1 MSLTSQTISTMKKIR
16 TIIIDDESLARDLV
30 KTYLSQNEQIEVLGE
45 YSDGFQGLKAIN
57 ELQPDLIF
65 LDVQMPK
72 LTGFELLELLDKPYN
87 IIFTTAYN
95 EYAIKAFEHNAVDYL
110 LKPFSQDR
118 FSDAISKG
126 VSRLHNQPEKSNT
139 IDKLKE
145 HQDNNREELNRIVV
159 KSRNKIDIIPVEDI
173 RYFEAQDDYVM
184 IYTKDGHYL
193 KQKTMKYFETHLSPK
208 EFCRIHRSY
217 LIRIKEISKLEPY
230 EKDSWMLILKSGEKL
245 KVSKNGYKLLKQQLA
260 F

>member
-1 MSLTSQTISTMKKIR
+1 MEKIK
-16 TIIIDDESLARDLV
+16 TIIIDDESLARELV
-30 KTYLSQNEQIEVLGE
+30 KNYLSDYAEVEILGE

-65 LDVQMPK
+65 LDIQMPK
-72 LTGFELLELLDKPYN
+72 LTGFELLELLDHPYN

-110 LKPFSQDR
+110 LKPFSQER
-118 FSDAISKG
+118 FADAITKAI
-126 VSRLHNQPEKSNT
+126 SRLQNRAERT
-139 IDKLKE
+139 EIIEKLKE
-145 HQDNNREELNRIVV
+145 HENKNKDKLSRVVV
-159 KSRNKIDIIPVEDI
+159 KSRNKIDIIPIDKI

-184 IYTKDGHYL
+184 IYTHDGHYL
-193 KQKTMKYFETHLSPK
+193 KQKTMKYFETHLNPK

-217 LIRIKEISKLEPY
+217 LIRIEEISKLEPY
-230 EKDSWMLILKSGEKL
+230 EKDSWMLILKAGERL
-245 KVSKNGYKLLKQQLA
+245 KVSKNGYKLLKQQLG

>member
-1 MSLTSQTISTMKKIR
+1 MKKIK

-30 KTYLSQNEQIEVLGE
+30 KSYLSDNDTIEIVGE

-57 ELQPDLIF
+57 EIHPDLIF

-87 IIFTTAYN
+87 IVFTTAYN

-110 LKPFSQDR
+110 LKPFSKER
-118 FSDAISKG
+118 FDDAISKT
-126 VSRLHNQPEKSNT
+126 VSRLKNQSENLD
-139 IDKLKE
+139 IEKLKE
-145 HQDNNREELNRIVV
+145 HEDKNKEELNRIVV
-159 KSRNKIDIIPVEDI
+159 KSRNKIDIIPVEEI

-184 IYTKDGHYL
+184 IYTKKGHHL
-193 KQKTMKYFETHLSPK
+193 KQKTMKYFETHLNPK

-217 LIRIKEISKLEPY
+217 LICIEEISKLEPY

-245 KVSKNGYKLLKQQLA
+245 KVSKNGYKLLKQQLG

>member
-1 MSLTSQTISTMKKIR
+1 MKKIK

-30 KTYLSQNEQIEVLGE
+30 KSYLSDNDQIEIVGE

-57 ELQPDLIF
+57 EIHPDLIF
-65 LDVQMPK
+65 LDIQMPK

-87 IIFTTAYN
+87 IVFTTAYN

-110 LKPFSQDR
+110 LKPFSKER
-118 FSDAISKG
+118 FEDAISKT
-126 VSRLHNQPEKSNT
+126 VYRLKNRNENLD
-139 IDKLKE
+139 IEKLKE
-145 HQDNNREELNRIVV
+145 HEDKNKEELNRIVV
-159 KSRNKIDIIPVEDI
+159 KSRNKIDIIPVDEI

-184 IYTKDGHYL
+184 IYTHDGHYL
-193 KQKTMKYFETHLSPK
+193 KQKTMKYFETHLNPK

-217 LIRIKEISKLEPY
+217 LIRLEEISKLEPY
-230 EKDSWMLILKSGEKL
+230 EKDSWMLILKAGEKL
-245 KVSKNGYKLLKQQLA
+245 KVSKNGYKLLKQQLG

>member
-1 MSLTSQTISTMKKIR
+1 MKQIK

-30 KTYLSQNEQIEVLGE
+30 KSYLSDNDQVEIAGE
-45 YSDGFQGLKAIN
+45 YPDGFQGLKAIT
-57 ELQPDLIF
+57 ELNPDLIF

-110 LKPFSQDR
+110 LKPFSKER
-118 FSDAISKG
+118 FDDAIEKATA
-126 VSRLHNQPEKSNT
+126 RILNQLEKLDS
-139 IDKLKE
+139 IEKLKE
-145 HQDNNREELNRIVV
+145 HEENNPEELNRIVV
-159 KSRNKIDIIPVEDI
+159 KSRNKIDIIPVADI

-184 IYTKDGHYL
+184 IYTHDGHYL
-193 KQKTMKYFETHLSPK
+193 KQKTMKYFETHLNPK

-217 LIRIKEISKLEPY
+217 LIRIEEISKLEPY

-245 KVSKNGYKLLKQQLA
+245 KVSKNGYKLLKQQLG

>member
-1 MSLTSQTISTMKKIR
+1 MEKIK
-16 TIIIDDESLARDLV
+16 TIIIDDELLARGLV
-30 KTYLSQNEQIEVLGE
+30 KNYLEDYDNIEILGE
-45 YSDGFQGLKAIN
+45 FSDGFQGLKAIN

-72 LTGFELLELLDKPYN
+72 LTGFELLELLDQPYN

-110 LKPFSQDR
+110 LKPFSQER
-118 FSDAISKG
+118 FADAISKAI
-126 VSRLHNQPEKSNT
+126 SRLQNQAEKNE
-139 IDKLKE
+139 IIEKLKQFE
-145 HQDNNREELNRIVV
+145 DKNKDQLNRIVV
-159 KSRNKIDIIPVEDI
+159 KSRNKIDIIPVDSI

-184 IYTKDGHYL
+184 IYTNDGHYL
-193 KQKTMKYFETHLSPK
+193 KQKTMKYFETHLNPK

-217 LIRIKEISKLEPY
+217 LIRIEEISKLEPY
-230 EKDSWMLILKSGEKL
+230 EKDSWMLILKAGERL
-245 KVSKNGYKLLKQQLA
+245 KVSKNGYKLLKQQLG

>member
-1 MSLTSQTISTMKKIR
+1 MEKIR

-30 KTYLSQNEQIEVLGE
+30 KSYLSNIDQVEFLGE

-57 ELQPDLIF
+57 ELNPDLIF

-87 IIFTTAYN
+87 IVFTTAYN

-110 LKPFSQDR
+110 LKPFSQER
-118 FSDAISKG
+118 FADAISKAI
-126 VSRLHNQPEKSNT
+126 SRLENQAEKSNV
-139 IDKLKE
+139 IEKLKE
-145 HQDNNREELNRIVV
+145 HEDKNKEELNRIVV
-159 KSRNKIDIIPVEDI
+159 KSRNKIDIIPVDDI

-184 IYTKDGHYL
+184 IYTGEGHYL
-193 KQKTMKYFETHLSPK
+193 KQKTMKYFETHLNPD

-217 LIRIKEISKLEPY
+217 LVCIEEISKLEPY

-245 KVSKNGYKLLKQQLA
+245 KVSKNGYKLLKQQLG